1 MSQQHADLA
10 RGFEFALAHS
20 RYLQRLYHSSPESV
34 EAEKQT
40 LGQAFDRQAM
50 LDWLAGQTPANDEDQ
65 LKTQLRRLRQRTM
78 GRLYARD
85 LAGLATLEEVIT
97 GATDLAEV
105 TLAHAHHLL
114 RRWLIAQYGT
124 PMGEETNTEQ
134 ELIVVGMGKLGGGEL
149 NVSSDIDLIF
159 VYPEDGA
166 TNGTRQRS
174 NHEFFTQLGRKLINA
189 LNDATADGFV
199 FRVDMRLR
207 PYGDSGPLVSS
218 FAALENYLHSQGR
231 EWERYA
237 WIKGRPLTGDGDG
250 LLQIVRPFVF
260 RKYLDYGAYGSM
272 RSLHIQIR
280 REVAR
285 KEMQDNIK
293 LGPGG
298 IREIEFIAQVFQLIR
313 GGRDRALQV
322 KPTRTVLRYLAT
334 QQLLPEEVV
343 AELIDAYVF
352 LRNLEHRLQYLED
365 GQTQTLPRNDTDRQL
380 IAETMGFTSFDSFM
394 PELDK
399 HRQRVTHHFEQVFS
413 TQQDESEHP
422 LDGLWNEVEQQQTTA
437 QLAELGYGDAE
448 DARKR
453 LAQLRLSSKYQQ
465 LPENSRLKLD
475 KLLPPIIEV
484 AASFINPEQT
494 LERMLRLIE
503 TICRREAYL
512 SLLVEHP
519 QTLKRIASL
528 YSASPWV
535 SAYLTQHP
543 ILLDELLDA
552 RLLYA
557 PPQWQELGIRLATEL
572 DTAKGDQEQQMDI
585 LRHFQHTQI
594 FRLVSQDLADQLT
607 LETLSDHLSDL
618 ADLILAQTL
627 RCCWASINNRH
638 REHPAFAIIG
648 YGKLGGKE
656 LGYASDLDIIF
667 LYDDDHENASEFYAR
682 LAKRIN
688 TWLSTLTPAGMLY
701 EVDLRLRPN
710 GSSGLLVSSIAAF
723 DHYQKNEAWLWEHQ
737 ALTRARYVAG
747 DTHVAEKFAEI
758 QRDVL
763 MLARDQDKLR
773 EEIYAMRHKML
784 DNKLGS
790 HAGLDI
796 KHARGGIVDVEFSV
810 QYLVLAFA
818 ATCPQLVE
826 NVGNIALLQRAAD
839 AGLIEEKLAEQCR
852 AAYRHYRRLQHAQ
865 RLNEQQAAT
874 EAPTTELQAHL
885 TAVQQLW
892 ISIFKRL

>member
-1 MSQQHADLA
+1 MPTQHADLTQ
-10 RGFEFALAHS
+10 RFDFALAHS
-20 RYLQRLYHSSPESV
+20 RYLQRLYHSSADLV
-34 EAEKQT
+34 ETEKQS
-40 LGQAFDRQAM
+40 LNQAFDRTAM
-50 LDWLAGQTPANDEDQ
+50 LKWLEQQPQAGDEEQ
-65 LKTQLRRLRQRTM
+65 LKSQLRRLRQRVM

-85 LAGLATLEEVIT
+85 LGGLATLEEVISVT
-97 GATDLAEV
+97 TDLAEV
-105 TLAHAHHLL
+105 ALAHAHGLL
-114 RRWLIAQYGT
+114 RQWLMAQYGA
-124 PMGEETNTEQ
+124 PIGEETGTEQ
-134 ELIVVGMGKLGGGEL
+134 DLIIVGMGKLGGGEL

-159 VYPEDGA
+159 IYPEDGN
-166 TNGTRQRS
+166 TNGNRQRS

-189 LNDATADGFV
+189 LNDATAEGFV

-218 FAALENYLHSQGR
+218 FAALEAYLHTQGR

-237 WIKGRPLTGDGDG
+237 WIKGRALCGDQEG

-260 RKYLDYGAYGSM
+260 RKYLDFGAYGSM
-272 RSLHIQIR
+272 RNLHVQIR

-322 KPTRTVLRYLAT
+322 KPTRAVLRYLASR
-334 QQLLPEEVV
+334 QLLPGETVD
-343 AELIDAYVF
+343 ELIAAYEF

-365 GQTQTLPRNDTDRQL
+365 GQTQTLPRNDVDRQL
-380 IAETMGFTSFDSFM
+380 IAETMGFADFASFM
-394 PELDK
+394 PALDA
-399 HRQRVTHHFEQVFS
+399 HRQKVTRYFEQVFS

-422 LDGLWNEVEQQQTTA
+422 LEPLWNDVEQAQT
-437 QLAELGYGDAE
+437 AELLQQQGYNNGE
-448 DARKR
+448 EARSQ
-453 LAQLRLSSKYQQ
+453 LLQLRLSGRYQQ
-465 LPENSRLKLD
+465 LPEGSRYKLD

-484 AASFINPEQT
+484 AASFNNPEQT
-494 LERMLRLIE
+494 LERMLRLLE
-503 TICRREAYL
+503 AICRREAYL

-557 PPQWQELGIRLATEL
+557 PPQWQELAARLEADL
-572 DTAKGDQEQQMDI
+572 DACHGDSEQQMDI

-594 FRLVSQDLADQLT
+594 FRLVSQDLAEQLT

-627 RCCWASINNRH
+627 RCCWANINQRH
-638 REHPAFAIIG
+638 REQPAFAIVG

-667 LYDDDHENASEFYAR
+667 LYEDEHESAGELYAK

-688 TWLSTLTPAGMLY
+688 TWLTTLTPAGMLY
-701 EVDLRLRPN
+701 DVDLRLRPN
-710 GSSGLLVSSIAAF
+710 GSSGLLVSSTAAF
-723 DHYQKNEAWLWEHQ
+723 DHYQKKEAWLWEHQ
-737 ALTRARYVAG
+737 ALTRARFVAG
-747 DTHVAEKFAEI
+747 DTTVAQRFAEI
-758 QRDVL
+758 KREVL
-763 MLARDQDKLR
+763 MLPRDQQKLR

-790 HAGLDI
+790 GGLDV
-796 KHARGGIVDVEFSV
+796 KHVRGGIIDVEFCV
-810 QYLVLAFA
+810 QYLVLAHSA
-818 ATCPQLVE
+818 QYPQLAD
-826 NVGNIALLQRAAD
+826 NVGNIALLQRAAE
-839 AGLIEEKLAEQCR
+839 AGLIEMTLAEQCR
-852 AAYRHYRRLQHAQ
+852 DAYRCYRRLQHRQ
-865 RLNEQQAAT
+865 RLNQQQGAT
-874 EAPTTELQAHL
+874 ESAAGELQPHL
-885 TAVQQLW
+885 AAVQQMW
-892 ISIFKRL
+892 IGIFGEM

>member
-1 MSQQHADLA
+1 MSQQHADPA
-10 RGFEFALAHS
+10 SGFEFALAHS
-20 RYLQRLYHSSPESV
+20 RYLQRLYHSSPELV
-34 EAEKQT
+34 ETEKQS
-40 LGQAFDRQAM
+40 LNHPFNRQAM
-50 LDWLAGQTPANDEDQ
+50 LGWLAEQAPANDDDQ

-97 GATDLAEV
+97 CATDLAEV
-105 TLAHAHHLL
+105 TLAHAHQLL
-114 RRWLIAQYGT
+114 RQWLMTQYGA
-124 PMGEETNTEQ
+124 PIGEETNTEQ
-134 ELIVVGMGKLGGGEL
+134 GLIIVGMGKLGGGEL

-159 VYPEDGA
+159 VYPEDGS

-218 FAALENYLHSQGR
+218 FAALENYLHTQGR

-237 WIKGRPLTGDGDG
+237 WIKGRALSGDSEG

-260 RKYLDYGAYGSM
+260 RKYLDFGAYGSM

-313 GGRDRALQV
+313 GGRDRALQI
-322 KPTRTVLRYLAT
+322 KPTRSVLRYLAT
-334 QQLLPEEVV
+334 QQLLPEETVN
-343 AELIDAYVF
+343 ELIEAYVF

-380 IAETMGFTSFDSFM
+380 IAETMGFTDFASFM
-394 PELDK
+394 PALDK
-399 HRQRVTHHFEQVFS
+399 HRQLVTRHFEQVFS
-413 TQQDESEHP
+413 TQQDESDHP
-422 LDGLWNEVEQQQTTA
+422 LDGLWSDIEQPHSAA
-437 QLAELGYGDAE
+437 QLVELGYSNAE
-448 DARKR
+448 DARTR
-453 LAQLRLSSKYQQ
+453 LAQLRVSGKYQQ
-465 LPENSRLKLD
+465 LPENSRVKLD
-475 KLLPPIIEV
+475 KLIPPIVEV
-484 AASFINPEQT
+484 AASFANPEQT

-557 PPQWQELGIRLATEL
+557 PPQWHELGARLANEL
-572 DTAKGDQEQQMDI
+572 DLAKGDQEQQMDI

-594 FRLVSQDLADQLT
+594 FRLVSQDLANQLT

-627 RCCWASINNRH
+627 RCCWGCINNRH
-638 REHPAFAIIG
+638 RETPAFAIIG

-667 LYDDDHENASEFYAR
+667 LYDDDHENAGELYAR

-723 DHYQKNEAWLWEHQ
+723 DQYQKKEAWLWEHQ

-747 DTHVAEKFAEI
+747 DADVAQRFTEI
-758 QRDVL
+758 KREVL
-763 MLARDQDKLR
+763 MLPRDQDKLR

-790 HAGLDI
+790 HTGFDI

-810 QYLVLAFA
+810 QYLVLAYA
-818 ATCPQLVE
+818 ARHPQLAE
-826 NVGNIALLQRAAD
+826 NVGNIALLQRAAE
-839 AGLIEEKLAEQCR
+839 AELIDLMLAEKCR
-852 AAYRHYRRLQHAQ
+852 SAYRHYRRLQHAQ
-865 RLNEQQAAT
+865 RLNEQQSALDLPS
-874 EAPTTELQAHL
+874 EELQAHL
-885 TAVQQLW
+885 SAVQQLW
-892 ISIFKRL
+892 IGIFKQL